1 MKFAVSSY
9 SFSQYI
15 SAGKMT
21 QLDAVKQAADMGFD
35 GIEFT
40 DLISSKASL
49 DEQLEYAKIIKN
61 KADICKINVVAY
73 LVGADLYRGGV
84 AEVERL
90 CGQLQVASALGASIM
105 RHDVCYSEKH
115 GEKTVSFERMLPVI
129 AENAR
134 KIAEYA
140 DTLGIRTVSENHGF
154 VAQDSDRVEKLY
166 NTVAHDN
173 YGILIDIG
181 NFACA
186 DEDSALAVSRLA
198 PYAFH
203 VHAKDFRVYP
213 YGTEPKENSRV
224 IVTRGCNKIVGCAL
238 GDGDIPVARCLDI
251 LKKAGYDGYVTIEF
265 EGVGDCIEEITKGL
279 DFLKSNI

>member
-9 SFSQYI
+9 SFLQYI

-61 KADICKINVVAY
+61 QANICKIDVVAY
-73 LVGADLYRGGV
+73 LVGADLFRGGE
-84 AEVERL
+84 AEVGRL
-90 CGQLQVASALGASIM
+90 CGQLRVASALGAPLM
-105 RHDVCYSEKH
+105 RHDVCYSEKQ
-115 GEKTVSFERMLPVI
+115 GDKTVSFERMLPVI

-134 KIAEYA
+134 TVTEYA
-140 DTLGIRTVSENHGF
+140 STLGIRTASENHGF

-173 YGILIDIG
+173 
-181 NFACA
+181 
-186 DEDSALAVSRLA
+186 
-198 PYAFH
+198 
-203 VHAKDFRVYP
+203 
-213 YGTEPKENSRV
+213 
-224 IVTRGCNKIVGCAL
+224 
-238 GDGDIPVARCLDI
+238 
-251 LKKAGYDGYVTIEF
+251 
-265 EGVGDCIEEITKGL
+265 
-279 DFLKSNI
+279 